1 MSEVIIVTWAADQVE
16 LRQISSEGVWQP
28 NVPPI
33 RTIELNRPTRLD
45 RLSQIDSGG
54 GFHQALIHLFSDV
67 EISLPVWLLMPNLWV
82 QSFHVE
88 NPNLQTDEMQRSHFL
103 WEAQQRIS
111 SDISSFKVH
120 LPSDLTQPKPA
131 IHMVRDE
138 ILELYN
144 REIRKAGIEIAG
156 IWVEPEWGTEYN
168 FEMPS
173 DFRDAVPADLID
185 IIPAKHPTTVP
196 QFVPIIVGVAVL
208 ALAGYIWQ
216 IPSGEKPPRKTRKVQ
231 EKPEMTVTMVSPD
244 SMAAVETDVAES
256 ELKPI
261 PGASPVS
268 QLVKALPSGTDIVFA
283 VISPVDCKVEISGLQ
298 NVTAWLNNLKRS
310 ATFKS
315 AQVAGTYT
323 ISGKSVSVIRL
334 SQTGWQAGVKTKT
347 IGNWEKLASSKGMK
361 PSGRSAVGDYS
372 AALALVDAVWSEPGG
387 FEKVYL
393 APDKGRWVVT
403 VQ

>member
-1 MSEVIIVTWAADQVE
+1 MSEVIIVTWTADQVE
-16 LRQISSEGVWQP
+16 LRQVSSEGVWQP
-28 NVPPI
+28 HEPPI

-45 RLSQIDSGG
+45 RLSQLDSGG
-54 GFHQALIHLFSDV
+54 GFHQALIHLFSDI

-88 NPNLQTDEMQRSHFL
+88 NPDLQTEEMQRSHFL

-111 SDISSFKVH
+111 SDISSFKVL

-138 ILELYN
+138 ILELYI
-144 REIRKAGIEIAG
+144 REVKKAGIEIAG

-185 IIPAKHPTTVP
+185 IIPAKQPITVP
-196 QFVPIIVGVAVL
+196 QFIPIIVGIAAL

-216 IPSGEKPPRKTRKVQ
+216 IPVGEKPSRKSREVQ
-231 EKPEMTVTMVSPD
+231 EQREIVGTTVSPD
-244 SMAAVETDVAES
+244 SITVVETDIAES
-256 ELKPI
+256 KFKPI
-261 PGASPVS
+261 SGASPVS
-268 QLVKALPSGTDIVFA
+268 QLVKTLPSGTNIVFA
-283 VISPVDCKVEISGLQ
+283 VISPVDCKLEISGFQ
-298 NVTAWLNNLKRS
+298 NVNTWLNNLKRS
-310 ATFKS
+310 TPFKS
-315 AQVAGTYT
+315 ARVAGKYT

-334 SQTGWQAGVKTKT
+334 SQTGWQAGMKTKT
-347 IGNWEKLASSKGMK
+347 IDHWNKLASSKGMK
-361 PSGRSAVGDYS
+361 PSGRSAVGNYS